1 MFYAFNSSFEIYLC
15 LFPVK
20 YCFLQTNPA
29 ALLLQSLRM
38 NNYLHTCSL
47 RFAEYIQSTHGFKPC
62 VKAVFEGD
70 QVQDGSDLFEEEF
83 FDDPAA

>member
-1 MFYAFNSSFEIYLC
+1 
-15 LFPVK
+15 
-20 YCFLQTNPA
+20 
-29 ALLLQSLRM
+29 M

-83 FDDPAA
+83 FVDPAA